1 MILGLDHV
9 AIAVA
14 DLPEATRR
22 FVADLGFVCEGTED
36 VEAASTAT
44 AFLPVSGPTRIELVA
59 PLRGEGPI
67 QRHIE
72 RRGTGLHHLCF
83 RVVDV
88 DAAMLHLTARGYRFT
103 TSAPTPGAH
112 GTRVAWLHPSS
123 TGGILIELA
132 QHA

>member
-22 FVADLGFVCEGTED
+22 FVTDLGLACEGTED
-36 VEAASTAT
+36 VEEASTST
-44 AFLPVSGPTRIELVA
+44 VFLPVAGPTRIELVA
-59 PLRGEGPI
+59 PLRGGGPI
-67 QRHIE
+67 SRHLE
-72 RRGTGLHHLCF
+72 RRGPGLHHLCF
-83 RVVDV
+83 RVTDV
-88 DAAMLHLTARGYRFT
+88 DAAMVHLEARGYRFT

-123 TGGILIELA
+123 TGGVLIELA
-132 QHA
+132 QHP